1 MHEVRSNSIIE
12 TSLTELAFIFF
23 FILLT
28 VSAWKINSIVDD
40 VYVKEKE
47 NADLSNKN
55 QLLTESLK
63 TASTFAQLGDK
74 IKPEELFK
82 ELTSGRKAVK
92 ELAKVQGENK
102 ILQEKVDSLGDLVE
116 SKDSVDKLVEQITQN
131 KKLKDIL
138 KEAGYNPDK
147 PLEEVSNIVQ
157 KNSDIKGQNINL
169 RGQLEK
175 AGNGLDHPPC
185 WADPETGKIQYLFNA
200 EINENSIEFKPGWP
214 ESRATQ
220 ATGNPNITRIP
231 AVYRT
236 NDDMW
241 KQTKYLYEESVRQ
254 ECRHFVYVNDNADSK
269 SSFKRYL
276 LGIENHFYKYLK
288 R

>member
-28 VSAWKINSIVDD
+28 VSAWKINTIVDD
-40 VYVKEKE
+40 VDDKEKE
-47 NADLSNKN
+47 NIILLQQIDELSD
-55 QLLTESLK
+55 SLK
-63 TASTFAQLGDK
+63 TASEVVNLGDK
-74 IKPEELFK
+74 IKPDELFK
-82 ELTSGRKAVK
+82 ELNLGRKAVK
-92 ELAKVQGENK
+92 ELNKVRQEK
-102 ILQEKVDSLGDLVE
+102 ELLKEKVDSLAEVID
-116 SKDSVDKLVEQITQN
+116 SKIAPEKLIEQINQN

-138 KEAGYNPDK
+138 KEAGLPVDNPV
-147 PLEEVSNIVQ
+147 EEVSKVLQ
-157 KNSDIKGQNINL
+157 KNSDVKGQNANL
-169 RGQLEK
+169 RNELNK

-185 WADPETGKIQYLFNA
+185 WAEAGTGKIQYIFNV

-214 ESRATQ
+214 ESRSAQ
-220 ATGNPNITRIP
+220 ATANSDIMRIP
-231 AVYRT
+231 AVYTT
-236 NDDMW
+236 NADMW
-241 KQTKYLYEESVRQ
+241 RQTKSLYEESVRQ

-269 SSFKRYL
+269 ISFKRYL